1 MKLDINRVV
10 VKFNDRKV
18 GYLEQMPGQRIAFQ
32 YDLEWLEKGFS
43 ISPFHLPL
51 TSEVFT
57 SKSSYFEGLFG
68 VFYDSLP
75 DAWGTL
81 LFRKMLQKKGIDYDQ
96 ISPLSKLSLLSGNG
110 LGGLSYEPTQGA
122 TKNHPPLD
130 FDQLADS
137 IQPLFEEFKEDLDF
151 DLIYQLGGSSGGTR
165 PKAHVNISGEAW
177 IVKFPAFMDPKDS
190 GFLEYQA
197 NQLAVKCGIQIPEFQ
212 LFPSKKHQGYFGSK
226 RFDRNQTQRMH
237 VISLSSILETS
248 HEIPNLDYA
257 HMFQV
262 IQKISVDQSD
272 MYEAYQ
278 RMVFNV
284 FYQNKD
290 DHGKNVSFI
299 YDTAMNGYRLS
310 PFFDVTKTPHK
321 LEHEMTV
328 LGHGNPKETELIEIA
343 KTFKLSLKKVQH
355 IIDITKAVMGL

>member
-1 MKLDINRVV
+1 MKLDTNRLM
-10 VKFNDRKV
+10 VKFNGQKV
-18 GYLEQMPGQRIAFQ
+18 GYLEQILGQRIAFQ

-43 ISPFHLPL
+43 ISPFYLPL
-51 TSEVFT
+51 THEVFI

-81 LFRKMLQKKGIDYDQ
+81 LFRKMLQKIGIDYDK

-110 LGGLSYEPTQGA
+110 LGGLTYEPAQVES
-122 TKNHPPLD
+122 KKHSLLD

-137 IQPLFEEFKEDLDF
+137 IQQLFEVFKDTPDF
-151 DLIYQLGGSSGGTR
+151 DLIYQLGGSSGGAR
-165 PKAHVNISGEAW
+165 PKAHVNINGEAW

-190 GFLEYQA
+190 GFLEFQA
-197 NQLAVKCGIQIPEFQ
+197 NQLAVKLGIQTPEFQ

-226 RFDRNQTQRMH
+226 RFDRNQHLRMH

-257 HMFQV
+257 HLFQV

-284 FYQNKD
+284 LYQNKD

-310 PFFDVTKTPHK
+310 PFYDVTKTPNK

-328 LGHGNPKETELIEIA
+328 LGQGNPQENNLIEIA
-343 KTFKLSLKKVQH
+343 KNFNLSLKKVQH
-355 IIDITKAVMGL
+355 IIDNTKTVIGL